1 MPRLS
6 AFALL
11 FLLTCQLLRGSVISK
26 EDDHLSDHAG
36 GHQSD
41 HAGGHQSEH
50 ASDHQSEHTA
60 AGDHGGD
67 DHWEKKK
74 WDMAAKID
82 GIVERINKFKLNFI
96 ARKIEKLLP
105 AKPGTEI

>member
-26 EDDHLSDHAG
+26 EDD
-36 GHQSD
+36 HQSD